1 MKTYA
6 RQPVK
11 IVKGKGCRLFDDA
24 GNQYLD
30 MVAGIAVCNLG
41 HANPEV
47 AAALK
52 EQADRLFHCSNLYEI
67 PQQELVAAM
76 LSEHAF
82 PAEVFFCNSGAEA
95 NEGAIKIVRRYCNT
109 KAARGP
115 RIITADESF
124 HGRTLA
130 TLAATGGTDFHGKA
144 MPDIKIGRGF
154 GALNVPDS
162 VLTKLDERRVGKN
175 AECRTQ
181 NAETKKN
188 IRRLALASEVVWA
201 DRTGKFIFT
210 PPRGCR

>member
-1 MKTYA
+1 MNHVMKTYA

-24 GNQYLD
+24 GRGYLD

-67 PQQELVAAM
+67 PQQEIVAAM

-95 NEGAIKIVRRYCNT
+95 NEGAIKLVRRYCNT
-109 KAARGP
+109 KADEGPPHNYRERILSWKDVSDFSRHRPNQVPRRLRPHTRGLYN
-115 RIITADESF
+115 
-124 HGRTLA
+124 RTLRGLRC
-130 TLAATGGTDFHGKA
+130 TQ
-144 MPDIKIGRGF
+144 GRHY
-154 GALNVPDS
+154 P
-162 VLTKLDERRVGKN
+162 
-175 AECRTQ
+175 
-181 NAETKKN
+181 
-188 IRRLALASEVVWA
+188 
-201 DRTGKFIFT
+201 
-210 PPRGCR
+210 